1 MQRVKLKFDNQHKI
15 LDFIIKMENIS
26 DACVIENEE
35 GYLRVNAH
43 SINGALY
50 AARDF
55 DSLYFVNNTSPGVY
69 PDFIKDFV
77 E

>member
-1 MQRVKLKFDNQHKI
+1 MQRIKLKFDNQHKI

-55 DSLYFVNNTSPGVY
+55 DSLYFVNNTNPGVY
-69 PDFIKDFV
+69 PNFIKDFV

>member
-1 MQRVKLKFDNQHKI
+1 MNRIKLVFNTQHKI
-15 LDFIIKMENIS
+15 LDFIIKMEDFS
-26 DACVIENEE
+26 DACVIENES

-55 DSLYFVNNTSPGVY
+55 DELYFVNNTNPGLF
-69 PDFIKDFV
+69 PDFINDFM

>member
-1 MQRVKLKFDNQHKI
+1 MNRIKLYFDNQHKI
-15 LDFIIKMENIS
+15 LDFIIKMENFT

-55 DSLYFVNNTSPGVY
+55 DSLYFVNNTNPGTF
-69 PDFIKDFV
+69 PDFINDFM

>member
-43 SINGALY
+43 SFNGALY

-55 DSLYFVNNTSPGVY
+55 DNLYFVNNTNPGVY

>member
-1 MQRVKLKFDNQHKI
+1 MQRIKLKFVNQHKI

-43 SINGALY
+43 SINGVLY

-55 DSLYFVNNTSPGVY
+55 DSLYFVNNTNPGVF
-69 PDFIKDFV
+69 PDFINDFV